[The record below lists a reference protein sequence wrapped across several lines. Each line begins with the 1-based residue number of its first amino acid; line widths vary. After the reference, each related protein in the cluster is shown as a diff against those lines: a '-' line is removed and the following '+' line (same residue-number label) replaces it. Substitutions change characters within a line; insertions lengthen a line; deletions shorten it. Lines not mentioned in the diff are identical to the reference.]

1 MTEQTPIQ
9 RPPAPSGSDKKTGT
23 FKPSD
28 YNPDLANTEMVKDMM
43 AKLPSPAIVSKK
55 FTVFQGLL
63 KSLKPH
69 ETNNPTY
76 INTKPLNL
84 LMDEVSKNSVN
95 VDGFNIKNFWAY
107 MMHPTFIIQG
117 MPQTQPTEQEQPGF
131 FGRIMNRIRGKDSTQ
146 GAQPQ

>member
-1 MTEQTPIQ
+1 MTEQTPIT
-9 RPPAPSGSDKKTGT
+9 RPPAPTGGDKKSNP

-28 YNPDLANTEMVKDMM
+28 YNPDLANTEMVKDLM

-63 KSLKPH
+63 KSLNH
-69 ETNNPTY
+69 TATNKTF
-76 INTKPLNL
+76 INTEPLNL
-84 LMDEVSKNSVN
+84 LMEEVSKNSVN

-117 MPQTQPTEQEQPGF
+117 MPQTQATQEEQPGF
-131 FGRIMNRIRGKDSTQ
+131 FGRIMNRIRGKDNTQ
-146 GAQPQ
+146 GAPAQ